1 MWRKLVSEVVGTA
14 ILVFGGL
21 SVVIVM
27 FGRGS
32 PMEQMLPSVTGRR
45 AVTGFLFGSIGAM
58 IALSRVGKESGAH
71 INPAVTLGFWL
82 MQKLDTR
89 TALGYVIAHFGSS
102 GTAYSPQVFLLFG
115 RFFYAGVGIGATK
128 SDEFPS
134 GDDWTDPWYAG
145 RLGLDMLLLPRL
157 HLDINAN
164 YRANAYRDLTD
175 AELDAMT
182 FGASLRF
189 AF

>member
-1 MWRKLVSEVVGTA
+1 MRSIVRAAAAFVLALSLPALASAGEHRLGFGYHYWQTIDDIELDDLGDLDDEGNSAVISYQY
-14 ILVFGGL
+14 LPGGL
-21 SVVIVM
+21 IR
-27 FGRGS
+27 FEFDLEYYGDG
-32 PMEQMLPSVTGRR
+32 
-45 AVTGFLFGSIGAM
+45 
-58 IALSRVGKESGAH
+58 
-71 INPAVTLGFWL
+71 
-82 MQKLDTR
+82 
-89 TALGYVIAHFGSS
+89 FGSS

-145 RLGLDMLLLPRL
+145 RIGLDMLLLPRL
-157 HLDINAN
+157 HLDLNAN